1 MSVREILCGVL
12 TSDKGPLSLEIRVK
26 ERSQVDYHL
35 YWEQDFEFHT
45 VRFGRGSSN
54 IRKGRVLG
62 GKILE

>member
-1 MSVREILCGVL
+1 MGVL

-35 YWEQDFEFHT
+35 YWDQDSEFHPVT
-45 VRFGRGSSN
+45 FGRGSSN
-54 IRKGRVLG
+54 VRKDRVRG

>member
-35 YWEQDFEFHT
+35 YCEQDFEFHT